1 MTDQPLIPFK
11 AKFVLSVRT
20 TIKQYFKSSDEVSLT
35 DKYKPLADDLDNI
48 DMSKF
53 ISHYRFGSKVYD
65 EYSSYDLKFH
75 QPFDVNP
82 SNMVVED
89 KDYSLVFKLES
100 YEIEVLQITDNGKEI
115 TFADSGKKV
124 KTVELKD
131 SLELFKV

>member
-75 QPFDVNP
+75 QPFDVSP